1 MQQAYQI
8 PEFMI
13 FQQKIMLLTDYVFYA
28 ESLPMKVLLLYFQ
41 LNSKG
46 IDLSKS
52 DSKRKRATL

>member
-13 FQQKIMLLTDYVFYA
+13 FQQKIMLFTDYVFYA